1 MRHPQRSQQEWQQLF
16 KQQQH
21 SGLSAVEFCRQQHIN
36 IQTFYARR
44 SDIRLL
50 QTQGKFVQVK
60 REVTRVESQEF
71 TAATEQITLAYGS
84 GQLSLPITVPP
95 HWLAALMKAL
105 NE

>member
-1 MRHPQRSQQEWQQLF
+1 MRHPQRSQQEWRQLF
-16 KQQQH
+16 TQQQQ

-44 SDIRLL
+44 SDIRL
-50 QTQGKFVQVK
+50 QHHQSKFVQVK
-60 REVTRVESQEF
+60 REVTTVESRAF
-71 TAATEQITLAYGS
+71 TVTEQITLDYGA
-84 GQLSLPITVPP
+84 GQLSLSVTVPP

>member
-1 MRHPQRSQQEWQQLF
+1 MRHPQRSQQEWRQLF

-44 SDIRLL
+44 SDIRL
-50 QTQGKFVQVK
+50 QHRQSKFVQVK
-60 REVTRVESQEF
+60 REVTTVESREF
-71 TAATEQITLAYGS
+71 TAAEQITLDYGA
-84 GQLSLPITVPP
+84 GQLSLPITVQP

-105 NE
+105 RE

>member
-44 SDIRLL
+44 SDICL
-50 QTQGKFVQVK
+50 QHYQSKFLQVK
-60 REVTRVESQEF
+60 SEVTTIVSREF
-71 TAATEQITLAYGS
+71 TANDQITLDYGA
-84 GQLSLPITVPP
+84 GQLSLPITLQQPY
-95 HWLAALMKAL
+95 WLAT
-105 NE
+105 

>member
-1 MRHPQRSQQEWQQLF
+1 MRNPQRSQQEWRQLF

-44 SDIRLL
+44 SDIRL
-50 QTQGKFVQVK
+50 QHSQSKFVQVK
-60 REVTRVESQEF
+60 REITTVESREF
-71 TAATEQITLAYGS
+71 IATEQITLDYGA
-84 GQLSLPITVPP
+84 GQLSFPITVQPQ
-95 HWLAALMKAL
+95 WLAALMKAL

>member
-1 MRHPQRSQQEWQQLF
+1 MRHPQRSQQEWRQLF

-44 SDIRLL
+44 SDIRL
-50 QTQGKFVQVK
+50 QHRQSKFVQVK
-60 REVTRVESQEF
+60 REVTTVESRECT
-71 TAATEQITLAYGS
+71 TAEQITLDYGA
-84 GQLSLPITVPP
+84 GQLSLPITVQP
-95 HWLAALMKAL
+95 HWVAALMKAL

>member
-1 MRHPQRSQQEWQQLF
+1 MRNPQRSQQEWQQLF

-44 SDIRLL
+44 SDIRL
-50 QTQGKFVQVK
+50 QHRQNKFVQVK
-60 REVTRVESQEF
+60 REVTTVESQEF
-71 TAATEQITLAYGS
+71 TATEQITLDYGV

-95 HWLAALMKAL
+95 YWLAALMKAL
-105 NE
+105 RE

>member
-1 MRHPQRSQQEWQQLF
+1 MRNPQRSQQEWRQLF

-60 REVTRVESQEF
+60 REVTTVESQEF
-71 TAATEQITLAYGS
+71 ILIRIKVCPLQPSL
-84 GQLSLPITVPP
+84 LSTFLSPV
-95 HWLAALMKAL
+95 LYC
-105 NE
+105 

>member
-1 MRHPQRSQQEWQQLF
+1 MRNPQRSQQEWRQLF

-44 SDIRLL
+44 SDIRL
-50 QTQGKFVQVK
+50 QHRQSKFVQVK
-60 REVTRVESQEF
+60 REVTTVESRECT
-71 TAATEQITLAYGS
+71 TAEQITLDYGA
-84 GQLSLPITVPP
+84 GQLSLPITVQP
-95 HWLAALMKAL
+95 HWVAALMKAL

>member
-44 SDIRLL
+44 SDIRL
-50 QTQGKFVQVK
+50 QHSQSKFVQVK
-60 REVTRVESQEF
+60 REITTVESREF
-71 TAATEQITLAYGS
+71 TGTEQITLDYGA
-84 GQLSLPITVPP
+84 GHLSLPTTVQPQ
-95 HWLAALMKAL
+95 WLAALMKAL